1 MRRSLRNLTFPVL
14 TLALSLPAIVWQPRP
29 VRAATL
35 DASTVNQDAAVTPQ
49 VARSLSPVRAE

>member
-1 MRRSLRNLTFPVL
+1 MRRPLRNLTFPVL

-35 DASTVNQDAAVTPQ
+35 DALAGAHPAGIGAELS
-49 VARSLSPVRAE
+49 RSLSPVRAE

>member
-35 DASTVNQDAAVTPQ
+35 DAPLLSHVAAVAPQ
-49 VARSLSPVRAE
+49 AARSLSPVRAE